1 MRMARTARAHESFVS
16 RLESV
21 SFWMAVRRRFLR
33 NSRASFV
40 PKLYESDWRE
50 YWPKPRKVLLHGASC
65 DALRLMPRPSVP
77 RLSSWCCVNPT
88 SVDPAQTAL
97 SRRGIY
103 RILVCRPNHRL
114 GNTILLTPLIQELE
128 RCYAGAEIDILS
140 EGRIAEEVFSS
151 FFSVKNVYCLPKR
164 GFKHP
169 LTFLSMLLGIR
180 KTQYDMIIDPCL
192 GSGFSRAMTRF
203 LRGRY
208 RLGFSDATDRSG
220 LTHPVPTSVAGSH
233 MAQRP
238 INLLRWARARYSG
251 VVDDTSHYA
260 ALDIRLTDEER
271 VLGRSVIHQLLPE
284 VPRCTS
290 RPVIGIFANAT
301 GAKRYA
307 EAWWQEFI
315 TAFTAMNPHASIL
328 ELIPMHG
335 HSMLGGAWA
344 GYYSSDI
351 RRMGAVMA
359 NMDLMITADCGVMHL
374 AVASKVPTVGMFCVT
389 DASVYAPYGLG
400 SCALLTQGMSAR
412 DAAVQVARAFPSL
425 LKDSEVSGSTAAAP
439 ALHWADASDHPG
451 DLGHLGLSH

>member
-1 MRMARTARAHESFVS
+1 
-16 RLESV
+16 
-21 SFWMAVRRRFLR
+21 
-33 NSRASFV
+33 
-40 PKLYESDWRE
+40 
-50 YWPKPRKVLLHGASC
+50 
-65 DALRLMPRPSVP
+65 
-77 RLSSWCCVNPT
+77 VNPT
-88 SVDPAQTAL
+88 SVVAPQTPL

-128 RCYAGAEIDILS
+128 RLYAGAEIDILS

-169 LTFLSMLLGIR
+169 ITFLSMLLGIR
-180 KTQYDMIIDPCL
+180 QTQYDLIIDPCL
-192 GSGFSRAMTRF
+192 GSGFSRAMTRY

-208 RLGFSDATDRSG
+208 TLGFSDNAERAG
-220 LTHPVPTSVAGSH
+220 LTHAVPTSVAGSH

-251 VVDDTSHYA
+251 VLDDTSHYPS
-260 ALDIRLTDEER
+260 LDIRLTDEER
-271 VLGRSVIHQLLPE
+271 ALGRSVVNQLLLE
-284 VPRCTS
+284 TQRNAL

-301 GAKRYA
+301 GAKRYS
-307 EAWWQEFI
+307 ESWWGEFI
-315 TAFTAMNPHASIL
+315 TAFKEMNPHSSIL

-335 HSMLGGAWA
+335 HSMLGEAWT

-359 NMDLMITADCGVMHL
+359 NMDLMIAADCGVMHL

-400 SCALLTQGMSAR
+400 SCPLLTQGMSAR
-412 DAAVQVARAFPSL
+412 DAATQVTRAFPTIL
-425 LKDSEVSGSTAAAP
+425 AGNAGVAAP
-439 ALHWADASDHPG
+439 ASSNWDDAGEHASEF
-451 DLGHLGLSH
+451 GHFGLSH